1 MTPWPKNGPAKN
13 GPVGA
18 ALPALNNINFD
29 NKSLVLSIIA
39 FSFFE
44 SIHDRIIKQNNS
56 NLRLNGRVEQEKN
69 HI

>member
-1 MTPWPKNGPAKN
+1 MTPWPKNGPAKK
-13 GPVGA
+13 GP

-44 SIHDRIIKQNNS
+44 SIHDRII
-56 NLRLNGRVEQEKN
+56 
-69 HI
+69 